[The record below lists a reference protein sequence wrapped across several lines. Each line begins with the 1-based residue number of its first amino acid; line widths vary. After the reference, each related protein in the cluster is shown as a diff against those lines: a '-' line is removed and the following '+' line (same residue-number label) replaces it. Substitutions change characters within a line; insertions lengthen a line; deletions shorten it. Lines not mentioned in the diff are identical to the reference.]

1 MNIRHLLF
9 GILATWLAAGS
20 IPKATAGETATPR
33 GILYAIR
40 SPTGVAPSFLFGTI
54 HSEDKRVLD
63 LPVPVRSAFEAS
75 SNVALE
81 VVPDASA
88 IINAMATMAYTDGRR
103 LRDVLPEDLY
113 RETATALGTLG
124 MTEDALE
131 NLKPWAVVTLLGS
144 PPSETGEFLD
154 MLIYRRA
161 AGDGKRIAGLE
172 TMAEQLAVFDALS
185 ETDQIA
191 LLRETLAS
199 RERLPLIFDALIAA
213 YLERDVGG
221 LQTLSERYLS
231 ESEPALAA
239 IFQEVVIDARNRL
252 MAERMAPLLAEGDW
266 FIAIGALHL
275 PGDEGIVELLRR
287 RGHDVTI
294 VF

>member
-1 MNIRHLLF
+1 LF

-33 GILYAIR
+33 GILYEIR

-75 SNVALE
+75 ANVALE

-144 PPSETGEFLD
+144 PPSET
-154 MLIYRRA
+154 
-161 AGDGKRIAGLE
+161 
-172 TMAEQLAVFDALS
+172 
-185 ETDQIA
+185 
-191 LLRETLAS
+191 
-199 RERLPLIFDALIAA
+199 
-213 YLERDVGG
+213 
-221 LQTLSERYLS
+221 
-231 ESEPALAA
+231 A
-239 IFQEVVIDARNRL
+239 IFQEVVIDARNRR

>member
-1 MNIRHLLF
+1 MNLRQLLF
-9 GILATWLAAGS
+9 GILATWLAAGA
-20 IPKATAGETATPR
+20 IPQATAGETATPR
-33 GILYAIR
+33 GILYEIR
-40 SPTGVAPSFLFGTI
+40 PPTGVAPSFLFGTI

-63 LPVPVRSAFEAS
+63 LPAPVRSAFEAS

-88 IINAMATMAYTDGRR
+88 IIKAMVTMAYTDGRR

-124 MTEDALE
+124 MTEDAFKD
-131 NLKPWAVVTLLGS
+131 LKPWAVVTLLGS

-161 AGDGKRIAGLE
+161 VEDGKRIAGLE
-172 TMAEQLAVFDALS
+172 TMAEQLAVFDELS

-213 YLERDVGG
+213 YLERDVAG
-221 LQTLSERYLS
+221 LQTLSEAYLA

-239 IFQEVVIDARNRL
+239 IFQEVVIDSRNRR
-252 MAERMAPLLAEGDW
+252 MVERMAPLLAEGSW

-275 PGDEGIVELLRR
+275 PGDQGIVELLRR
-287 RGHDVTI
+287 RGHEVTI